1 MQKLKTSQTGF
12 TVLELIVVVISMA
25 ILVTLILIFRN

>member
-12 TVLELIVVVISMA
+12 TVLELVVVAISIA
-25 ILVTLILIFRN
+25 ILVTLILLFRN